1 MREKGRQKK
10 WEGKEETCALSPSL
24 SMEIERGGG
33 GGCEGK
39 KMSYF
44 IYFKRISRRF
54 YNNF

>member
-1 MREKGRQKK
+1 MGRERRD
-10 WEGKEETCALSPSL
+10 LRSL
-24 SMEIERGGG
+24 SLSLYGDREGGG